1 MEITNFTFRYM
12 TSKGVLYTT
21 DTIYAESLYFAIRK
35 FYQTYLNDPKIVHI
49 EGTVVTDYG
58 QFKIIGVSK

>member
-35 FYQTYLNDPKIVHI
+35 FYIV
-49 EGTVVTDYG
+49 V
-58 QFKIIGVSK
+58 